1 MKRLAG
7 MLSILFLVCAGCRS
21 VAAVHRSDQAAAAV
35 APAAPAVAPQGRA
48 ESAPDDLPGIG
59 GTPDVVPMDALI
71 VERDPLEPMNRAFFV
86 FNDRLYFWLLKPV
99 SRGYA
104 YVVPAAAR
112 RGVRNAF
119 SNITTPVRLVN
130 SALQGEFGG
139 AWVELERFGINT
151 TVGVV
156 GFGDPARNRWQIQ
169 KHEADLGQTLG
180 RYGVGPWIYLNWPVI
195 GPSNP
200 RDTVGYVG
208 DIFLDPVTYLVPK
221 FAYDVGIQA
230 YETVNGTS
238 LRPGEYEKFKD
249 AAIDPYTAF
258 RDAYYQYRRHAIAGG
273 ETPAKPAGAVP
284 QE

>member
-1 MKRLAG
+1 MRRLAG
-7 MLSILFLVCAGCRS
+7 LLSVLFLVCAGCRS
-21 VAAVHRSDQAAAAV
+21 VTPVHPSDRSAAFLAPT
-35 APAAPAVAPQGRA
+35 APAAAPQGGA
-48 ESAPDDLPGIG
+48 DAAPEDLPGIG
-59 GTPDVVPMDALI
+59 GTPDVVPMDAPM

-104 YVVPAAAR
+104 YAVPAAAR

-151 TVGVV
+151 TVGVA

-169 KHEADLGQTLG
+169 KREADLGQTLG
-180 RYGVGPWIYLNWPVI
+180 HYGVGPWIYLNWPVI

-208 DIFLDPVTYLVPK
+208 DIFLDPITYLVPQ
-221 FAYDVGIQA
+221 FACSVGIKA

-238 LRPGEYEKFKD
+238 LRPGEYEKFKN
-249 AAIDPYTAF
+249 AAIDPYTAL
-258 RDAYYQYRRHAIAGG
+258 RDAYYQYRRHAIAGAD
-273 ETPAKPAGAVP
+273 TPAKPAGPVP